1 MICPRCNKPMNNT
14 MHFEQG
20 KNSQFKECPKCHD
33 KTRPKKIRF
42 EDVLETKLNEIK
54 HTQNR

>member
-20 KNSQFKECPKCHD
+20 RKFQFKECPKCHD
-33 KTRPKKIRF
+33 KTKPKRLHF
-42 EDVLETKLNEIK
+42 EDILSDKLNEIK
-54 HTQNR
+54 QNRK